1 MAPNFRII
9 ASKNGNVFH
18 LELIGDFD
26 GTSAFEL
33 INVLKECPADNSK
46 IFIHSGGLKNVSP
59 FGEDL
64 FFKMLAP
71 INGRPS
77 RFVFTE
83 DEALALSSG
92 KPSQGNIPGN
102 STRF

>member
-1 MAPNFRII
+1 VAPNFRII
-9 ASKNGNVFH
+9 ASKNGNAFH

-46 IFIHSGGLKNVSP
+46 IFIHSGGLENVFP
-59 FGEDL
+59 FGKNL
-64 FFKMLAP
+64 FFKMLVP
-71 INGRPS
+71 IDGRPS
-77 RFVFTE
+77 RIVFTE

-92 KPSQGNIPGN
+92 IPS
-102 STRF
+102 